1 MIPMG
6 NGVIIKNQTDLETFY
21 YPRILP
27 FWQDW
32 YNLADTLVDAEKI
45 CEKSVYSIIIYQN
58 N

>member
-1 MIPMG
+1 MG